1 MVRVATGAIDEL
13 HGKGTVLF
21 AKRRRSSRVKRV
33 WRKAVA
39 QRQRALNGAGEAL
52 RLKFIIRL
60 SPAISITYDFGQFL
74 CWTYCWTFRS
84 PLNLARVPLKTRPPC
99 ITFTIPP

>member
-13 HGKGTVLF
+13 HGKRTVLF

-52 RLKFIIRL
+52 RFKF
-60 SPAISITYDFGQFL
+60 
-74 CWTYCWTFRS
+74 
-84 PLNLARVPLKTRPPC
+84 
-99 ITFTIPP
+99 

>member
-13 HGKGTVLF
+13 HGKRTVLF

-52 RLKFIIRL
+52 RLKIINL
-60 SPAISITYDFGQFL
+60 IVPAKTVTYSSGSIFMLDILLDVLLDVFASEEGVRTKIDATLVERY
-74 CWTYCWTFRS
+74 R
-84 PLNLARVPLKTRPPC
+84 
-99 ITFTIPP
+99 

>member
-52 RLKFIIRL
+52 RFKFFIRFFL
-60 SPAISITYDFGQFL
+60 TIPAAYGARQISRWTL
-74 CWTYCWTFRS
+74 CWTFCWTLIHR
-84 PLNLARVPLKTRPPC
+84 
-99 ITFTIPP
+99 